1 MDILDPYVRL
11 TLIPEAMYSLINVR
25 TLNYGDGETTEE
37 VFESLNVPSG
47 YTKPSFEAFE
57 SKLQE
62 LFNNQPL
69 QDLRTERDTLLNQTD
84 KYVVADFP
92 HTTPEKKQEWLDY
105 RQALRDLPVNT
116 ADPSNPVWPTPPTA

>member
-37 VFESLNVPSG
+37 VFESLEVPSD

-62 LFNNQPL
+62 LINNQPL
-69 QDLRTERDTLLNQTD
+69 QFLRTERDTLLNQTD

-105 RQALRDLPVNT
+105 RQALRDLPANT
-116 ADPSNPVWPTPPTA
+116 TDPSMPVWPTPPTA

>member
-92 HTTPEKKQEWLDY
+92 NTTPEKKQEWLDY
-105 RQALRDLPVNT
+105 RQALRDLPANT